1 MEMILRLFP
10 GTALPPLACSAACP
24 VVIAVRGS
32 GTGGGG
38 RGRAVTG
45 SGLVRPVGFNY
56 YAKGLSWDAVWLVD
70 QHGMI
75 GRCVSTRDLPDVL
88 PNPGLARAPRPQQ
101 RR

>member
-1 MEMILRLFP
+1 MDLLANFPPGLGLF
-10 GTALPPLACSAACP
+10 GLACLKADLEGILGCGVQLLRQRAEL
-24 VVIAVRGS
+24 
-32 GTGGGG
+32 G
-38 RGRAVTG
+38 RGE
-45 SGLVRPVGFNY
+45 
-56 YAKGLSWDAVWLVD
+56 WLVD